1 MPKEKGTNPPPVS
14 TQELHPARAVFR
26 TAVALAIGAIP
37 VGSLMIKEL
46 GLDSVPFFATMLGVG
61 AGITRVMATPAAIL
75 FIDRWFPWLNPT
87 PQSKPDTPPEI
98 TP

>member
-1 MPKEKGTNPPPVS
+1 MPKKKGVNPPPVS
-14 TQELHPARAVFR
+14 TQELHPARAVAR
-26 TAVALAIGAIP
+26 TAIALAIGAIP

-61 AGITRVMATPAAIL
+61 AGITRVMATPAAIM